1 MVHLTPILLMVLPL
15 GTIISALP
23 QTSELAATPTARAA
37 PAPKNATIQ
46 DLETHPMQFPVL
58 NSAIQPI
65 PGAASNKTLI
75 AVMPQLQ
82 DIVNNATQ
90 APALMTR
97 EVNELQL

>member
-1 MVHLTPILLMVLPL
+1 
-15 GTIISALP
+15 
-23 QTSELAATPTARAA
+23 
-37 PAPKNATIQ
+37 
-46 DLETHPMQFPVL
+46 MQFPVL

-65 PGAASNKTLI
+65 PGAASNQTLI